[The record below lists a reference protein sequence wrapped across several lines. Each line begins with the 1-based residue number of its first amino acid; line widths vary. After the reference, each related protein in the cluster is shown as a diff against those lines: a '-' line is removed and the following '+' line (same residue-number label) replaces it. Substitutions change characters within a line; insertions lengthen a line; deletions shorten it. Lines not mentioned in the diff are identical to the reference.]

1 MTKLNPFHWALLIL
15 ALIALALSLGGMR
28 LNAIAHTGAAYKA
41 KVACSEIFLA
51 GRTSKAVLASDF
63 DNIDP
68 LLDRMPVTV
77 DDARRQ
83 TVAAGP
89 AGLGR
94 AKAIYRDGY
103 GCTLENQKPLAALP
117 ALAPVT
123 NEPWSD
129 ATINSDHTITRV
141 DTKKLNALIEAA
153 FADSAAGN
161 RALLVAVDGEV
172 VAEGYADGISK
183 TTRLASWSMAKS
195 VTATVLGAAVLQ
207 GLVELDDPAP
217 VREWQ
222 GDAAR
227 SKITWSDLLHMQS
240 GLAFDENYAGMR
252 SDVNLMLF
260 HEADAGA
267 YAADKPAI
275 YPPGEHWA
283 YSSGTVNLLA
293 RTLRQVLEDAGAD
306 YYTFARNAI
315 YAPIGAASITMEP
328 DASGTPIGSSYVYA
342 TARDWAR
349 LGELYLRGGV
359 WGERRILPVGWSDY
373 VAIPVTASDNQY
385 GAYFWLNR
393 DGKPAREGGQ
403 DETARARF
411 VPGLPQDA
419 YFMSGHEGQ
428 FVFIIPSKNMVI
440 VRTGITRGT
449 PAIAASAPLIAALY
463 DAVGEPAATPEQ

>member
-1 MTKLNPFHWALLIL
+1 MSWKTHHKILLL
-15 ALIALALSLGGMR
+15 GGGAIALGLTFAGVR

-51 GRTSKAVLASDF
+51 GRTREAVLASDF

-77 DDARRQ
+77 DDAQRQ
-83 TVAAGP
+83 TIAAGP

-117 ALAPVT
+117 AIAPVT

-141 DTKKLNALIEAA
+141 DTKKLNTLIKAA
-153 FADSAAGN
+153 FTDSAAGN
-161 RALLVAVDGEV
+161 RALLVAVDGKI
-172 VAEGYADGISK
+172 VAEGYADGFSK

-207 GLVELDDPAP
+207 GLIDLDDPVP

-260 HEADAGA
+260 HKADAGA

-306 YYTFARNAI
+306 YYTFAREAI

-349 LGELYLRGGV
+349 LGDLYLRGGV
-359 WGERRILPVGWSDY
+359 WGERRILPEGWSDY
-373 VAIPVTASDNQY
+373 VAIPATASDNQY

-393 DGKPAREGGQ
+393 DGAAREGGQ

-411 VPGLPQDA
+411 VPGLPEDA

-440 VRTGITRGT
+440 VRTGITRGRS
-449 PAIAASAPLIAALY
+449 AIAASAPLIAALY
-463 DAVGEPAATPEQ
+463 EAVEAPAATPE

>member
-1 MTKLNPFHWALLIL
+1 MADMHLKIHPWVLL
-15 ALIALALSLGGMR
+15 LGGSAITLGLVFAGVQ
-28 LNAIAHTGAAYKA
+28 LNDIAHTGAAYKA

-51 GRTSKAVLASDF
+51 GRASKAVLASDF
-63 DNIDP
+63 ENIDP
-68 LLDRMPVTV
+68 FLDRMTVTV
-77 DDARRQ
+77 DDAKRQ
-83 TVAAGP
+83 TTAAGP
-89 AGLGR
+89 LGLGR
-94 AKAIYRDGY
+94 AKATYRDGY
-103 GCTLENQKPLAALP
+103 GCTLENQKPLTALP
-117 ALAPVT
+117 ALAPVAA
-123 NEPWSD
+123 EPWID
-129 ATINSDHTITRV
+129 ATTNSDHTIDRV
-141 DTKKLNALIEAA
+141 DTEKLNTLIETG
-153 FADSAAGN
+153 FADSTAGH
-161 RALLVAVDGEV
+161 RALLVAVDGKI
-172 VAEGYADGISK
+172 VAEGYADGFFE

-207 GLVELDDPAP
+207 GLVDLDEPAP
-217 VREWQ
+217 VPEWR
-222 GDAAR
+222 GDAVR
-227 SKITWSDLLHMQS
+227 SKITWNDLLHMQS
-240 GLAFDENYAGMR
+240 GLAFDENYAGMQ

-293 RTLRQVLEDAGAD
+293 RTLRKVLEDAGAD
-306 YYTFARNAI
+306 YYAFAREEI
-315 YAPIGAASITMEP
+315 YAPIGAASIVMEP

-359 WGERRILPVGWSDY
+359 WNGERLLPEGWTDY
-373 VAIPVTASDNQY
+373 VAVPATASDNQY

-393 DGKPAREGGQ
+393 EGGNS
-403 DETARARF
+403 RARF
-411 VPGLPQDA
+411 VPGLPEDA

-449 PAIAASAPLIAALY
+449 PALAASAPLIAALY
-463 DAVGEPAATPEQ
+463 DGVDAPVATSE

>member
-1 MTKLNPFHWALLIL
+1 MGLKLSHWALLGGG
-15 ALIALALSLGGMR
+15 AGVIALGVAGVK
-28 LNAIAHTGAAYKA
+28 LNTIAHTGAAYKA

-51 GRTSKAVLASDF
+51 GRTRGAVLASDF

-77 DDARRQ
+77 DGAKRQ
-83 TVAAGP
+83 TIASGP
-89 AGLGR
+89 LGLGR
-94 AKAIYRDGY
+94 AKATFRDGY
-103 GCTLENQKPLAALP
+103 GCTLKNKTPLAALP
-117 ALAPVT
+117 AIAPVAP
-123 NEPWSD
+123 EPWID
-129 ATINSDHTITRV
+129 ATINSDLTIDRV
-141 DTKKLNALIEAA
+141 DTKKLNALVEAA

-161 RALLVAVDGEV
+161 RALLVAVDGKI

-195 VTATVLGAAVLQ
+195 VTATVLGAAVLR
-207 GLVELDDPAP
+207 GLVALDDPAP

-260 HEADAGA
+260 HKDDAGA

-293 RTLRQVLEDAGAD
+293 RTLRQVLEEAGLD
-306 YYTFARNAI
+306 YYAFARDEI

-359 WGERRILPVGWSDY
+359 WGTKRILPEGWPDY
-373 VAIPVTASDNQY
+373 VAIPATASDNQY

-393 DGKPAREGGQ
+393 DGKPAREGA
-403 DETARARF
+403 TTRARF
-411 VPGLPQDA
+411 VPGLPEDA

-428 FVFIIPSKNMVI
+428 FVFIIPSKNMMI
-440 VRTGITRGT
+440 VRTGITRGR

-463 DAVGEPAATPEQ
+463 DAVEAPE